1 MRRWLF
7 SAKGAKRMATS
18 EEKQVEQENRIEQS
32 KSSSESAA
40 AQPKGS
46 GNPDHQGGKVKSAQ
60 QPDAEGTIAPT
71 EEEKGGS
78 SE

>member
-1 MRRWLF
+1 
-7 SAKGAKRMATS
+7 MATS
-18 EEKQVEQENRIEQS
+18 QEKQVKPEQGVEQS
-32 KSSSESAA
+32 KSSSESATSPP
-40 AQPKGS
+40 QGS

-60 QPDAEGTIAPT
+60 QPDAEGTVAPT